1 MGREWWRYAL
11 GLFLVFRI
19 FLYESFATVIFVLWM
34 LLTLFA
40 VSVAAWFGTAAAVT
54 AAIVALLLY
63 RPLQGFLLTRKYLL
77 IRRGD
82 GVEYAPPGEGI
93 EELGFETGK
102 VLRSL
107 TPENVAKTER
117 FDADHLE
124 LYSHFFLV
132 DAGAKNLVIPYEWI
146 VAIEPEFPEV

>member
-19 FLYESFATVIFVLWM
+19 FLFESFTTVWFVAWL

-54 AAIVALLLY
+54 VTIAALLLY
-63 RPLQGFLLTRKYLL
+63 RPLLGVLLARKYLL

-93 EELGFETGK
+93 EARGFETGR

-124 LYSHFFLV
+124 LYSRFFLI
-132 DAGAKNLVIPYEWI
+132 DIGTKNLVIPYEWI
-146 VAIEPEFPEV
+146 VAIEPELPEV